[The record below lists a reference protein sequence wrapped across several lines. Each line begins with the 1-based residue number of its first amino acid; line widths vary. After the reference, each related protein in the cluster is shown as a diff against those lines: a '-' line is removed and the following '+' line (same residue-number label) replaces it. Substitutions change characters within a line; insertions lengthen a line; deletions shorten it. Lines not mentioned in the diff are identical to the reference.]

1 MDPARTSA
9 LFAAAAL
16 AGAAALWLW
25 RGRARGR
32 TKRIAYR
39 VALLLLAAGL
49 IESARRGGLFARSS
63 PGFALA
69 LGGMVLL
76 VVVGQ
81 LYGVRFCTAC
91 GRMVRNFRPA
101 SCPRCA
107 AALPRHGFTEAP
119 RRSPPAGAAGSGDAR
134 SADRAVSRPRPPAP
148 N

>member
-1 MDPARTSA
+1 MHEGGTLA

-16 AGAAALWLW
+16 AGAAALWLS

-32 TKRIAYR
+32 AKRVAYR
-39 VALLLLAAGL
+39 MAMLLLAAGL

-63 PGFALA
+63 WGFSLA
-69 LGGMVLL
+69 LGAMVLL

-81 LYGVRFCTAC
+81 LYGVRFCSAC

-101 SCPRCA
+101 SCPRCG

-119 RRSPPAGAAGSGDAR
+119 RRTPPAA
-134 SADRAVSRPRPPAP
+134 ADRSGGDGDEARAAPRSRGTAP
-148 N
+148 H